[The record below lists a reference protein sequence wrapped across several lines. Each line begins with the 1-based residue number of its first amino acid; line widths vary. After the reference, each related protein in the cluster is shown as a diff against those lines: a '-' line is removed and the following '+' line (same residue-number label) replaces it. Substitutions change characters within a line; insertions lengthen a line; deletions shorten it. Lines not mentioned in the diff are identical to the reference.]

1 MKMEN
6 EKKLTSVQTAL
17 AKFKKEISQRHL
29 HVGSQLGIQEF
40 NEQKK
45 KLLTCNHI
53 VEKFLHLAEKSQKT
67 SRLAPQFLPSHRPIL
82 PAFADSPEGGANLLV
97 GGANLLVTTV

>member
-17 AKFKKEISQRHL
+17 AKSKKEISQRHL
-29 HVGSQLGIQEF
+29 HVGNQLGIQAF

-45 KLLTCNHI
+45 I
-53 VEKFLHLAEKSQKT
+53 
-67 SRLAPQFLPSHRPIL
+67 I
-82 PAFADSPEGGANLLV
+82 DM
-97 GGANLLVTTV
+97 